1 MNIVCVLLE
10 VQIENIEG
18 SFTRR
23 CAGMSFVA
31 VALGGITRLTE
42 SGLSMVDWKLFGRR
56 PPITAEVCTKEYI
69 VYLKGDADLYTSEYC
84 TTFKI

>member
-1 MNIVCVLLE
+1 MYIVNVLLE
-10 VQIENIEG
+10 VQIENTEVG
-18 SFTRR
+18 FFTRR

-56 PPITAEVCTKEYI
+56 PPITAEVQCETNGWK
-69 VYLKGDADLYTSEYC
+69 S
-84 TTFKI
+84 